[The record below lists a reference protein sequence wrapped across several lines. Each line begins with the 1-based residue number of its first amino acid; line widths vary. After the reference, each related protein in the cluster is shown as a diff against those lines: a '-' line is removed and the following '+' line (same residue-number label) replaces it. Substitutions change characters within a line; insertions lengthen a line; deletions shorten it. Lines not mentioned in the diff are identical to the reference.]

1 MDAWL
6 YLKREKRKRG
16 TRRGAKG
23 KTMTRQRKWEKED
36 TKRGG
41 KGNCKQE
48 ERNMGKRR
56 DEEG

>member
-6 YLKREKRKRG
+6 YLKREKRKRR
-16 TRRGAKG
+16 TRRGAKS

-41 KGNCKQE
+41 KGN
-48 ERNMGKRR
+48 
-56 DEEG
+56 